1 MVLVD
6 ALQQRPLAGADAPAG
21 GVGGVPYGVLHRPR
35 SLDRAH
41 AVAARPRRGHRPR
54 LARLHPRLDHPRVE
68 FLVAIVLESLA
79 RVEQIRERRGSV
91 KRSVLVRAE
100 GVDGSPRGRASAA
113 DDRRAR
119 PRRRA
124 RGAGPR
130 ARARIDSVIRVAQL
144 DVHVLLAPAQQSLRL
159 FEHEGLVEAAVFG
172 AVAPRVATHRA
183 GRLRIRRRLL
193 DVRNPAGEQ
202 HLALVLA
209 DPLPASRRPPVQHEL
224 FQRLFDLDNLGVDGN
239 VLLALDLR
247 VEGRL

>member
-1 MVLVD
+1 M
-6 ALQQRPLAGADAPAG
+6 
-21 GVGGVPYGVLHRPR
+21 LHRPR

-54 LARLHPRLDHPRVE
+54 LARLHPRLDHPRVK

-100 GVDGSPRGRASAA
+100 GVDGSSRGRASAPN
-113 DDRRAR
+113 DRRAR
-119 PRRRA
+119 PWRRA

-130 ARARIDSVIRVAQL
+130 ARARIHSVGASARRVIRVAQL

-159 FEHEGLVEAAVFG
+159 FEHERLVEAAVFG

-209 DPLPASRRPPVQHEL
+209 DPLPISRRRPVQHEL
-224 FQRLFDLDNLGVDGN
+224 FQRLFDLDNLGVDGS